1 MLISGLRNEHDLQS
15 AQQAVHDI
23 QSAPTAAAR
32 LKALDTLQQ
41 QILRYEYRVQHHAPL
56 FTRFGLN
63 RDTEVLAALWKPYA
77 KASQDIL
84 VTPVAQNLESTL
96 VDLSQLRTDGLSE
109 ETAKWALDGRDTLK
123 AYLMLAHPER
133 VEPAFLSQ
141 KLAAHWSTDA
151 RITPGRSRTSPS
163 VSRSS
168 MPNTSRPIRTGVSSP
183 ALIWWPARGRRC
195 WPSSASAMPSI
206 RSTRTSSMAPAPSIP
221 IRHWHR

>member
-1 MLISGLRNEHDLQS
+1 
-15 AQQAVHDI
+15 
-23 QSAPTAAAR
+23 
-32 LKALDTLQQ
+32 

-151 RITPGRSRTSPS
+151 RITPGQKQDLAERFGKFYAEHLKAHSDWRIEP
-163 VSRSS
+163 
-168 MPNTSRPIRTGVSSP
+168 RPDLVAG
-183 ALIWWPARGRRC
+183 ARQTLLAVIGERN
-195 WPSSASAMPSI
+195 AVD
-206 RSTRTSSMAPAPSIP
+206 TVYQN
-221 IRHWHR
+221 